1 MKIFLKIILGI
12 IVAAYFLVIAS
23 VTVCLLCYNDYKVTE
38 IAGNSLIII
47 DKQSDKYKDGD
58 LVVFKKPNLKN
69 IKVGSEVFFY
79 EVTNGI
85 PSINYGNVTN
95 IEQIN
100 EEESTLTINDNHTIS
115 SQSLIGSTDY
125 ATVYPKIGSIL
136 SVLESR
142 FGFLILVILP
152 TLILFLYEIY
162 RVIIEIKTPLE
173 DEWKNF
179 Y

>member
-12 IVAAYFLVIAS
+12 IGAAYFLVIAS

-100 EEESTLTINDNHTIS
+100 EENSKKGVRISGTDMENKNDMENKDNMIKRTKITMKITQSKNQITLHKETTS
-115 SQSLIGSTDY
+115 SVPVGG
-125 ATVYPKIGSIL
+125 KIDV
-136 SVLESR
+136 SVSSNSAR
-142 FGFLILVILP
+142 
-152 TLILFLYEIY
+152 
-162 RVIIEIKTPLE
+162 
-173 DEWKNF
+173 
-179 Y
+179 